1 MNDQITISK
10 AELQE
15 MIAEAIANNTLPRKK
30 KDFRDV
36 MFRYEDSEKVNI
48 KFPIISER
56 MKRRFASQQ
65 TDEPSTEELRHGLS
79 KPWGLYTRRRYGHG
93 LNNYEHNKISA
104 YDVSDMIRRLSLA
117 VMGVSIIKDLD
128 DDEFE
133 HCLEVYDEIK
143 KVFLGLYEKR
153 LEAEERIL
161 EKGTYESINH
171 SNTK

>member
-65 TDEPSTEELRHGLS
+65 TDEPSKEELRYGLLQ
-79 KPWGLYTRRRYGHG
+79 PQGLYTRRRYGHG
-93 LNNYEHNKISA
+93 INNYEHYKLHNTE
-104 YDVSDMIRRLSLA
+104 VSDMIRRLSLA
-117 VMGVSIIKDLD
+117 VMGASIIKDLD

-143 KVFLGLYEKR
+143 KVFLNLYEKR